1 MTYKKY
7 TDPRARATR
16 DKIVNAYAEL
26 LSEKDREYISIN
38 DICSKSHI
46 NRSTFYRHYLNLSDI
61 EEDIEKTVLNKFMQ
75 LLDNTDLDDFLYGR
89 KEFLNTVNETIV
101 SEIGFYSKILL
112 VNQNVGFLEKI
123 NSIIRERLRATL
135 VTKTEIPPAQID
147 LILTFAVAGRTAV
160 YRRWII
166 NGFKPSAEVVSE
178 MLEKISSSGFDYFLI
193 DGQDE

>member
-46 NRSTFYRHYLNLSDI
+46 NRTTFYRHYLNLSDI
-61 EEDIEKTVLNKFMQ
+61 EADIEKSVLNKFMQ
-75 LLDNTDLDDFLYGR
+75 LMDNADLDDFLYGR
-89 KEFLNTVNETIV
+89 KEFLNAVNEVIV

-123 NSIIRERLRATL
+123 NSIIRERLMATL

-147 LILTFAVAGRTAV
+147 LILTFAVAVIFLWIISFGSILTAV
-160 YRRWII
+160 PYATVPI
-166 NGFKPSAEVVSE
+166 VL
-178 MLEKISSSGFDYFLI
+178 LESPA
-193 DGQDE
+193 

>member
-61 EEDIEKTVLNKFMQ
+61 EADIEKSVLNKFMQ
-75 LLDNTDLDDFLYGR
+75 LIEQEDS
-89 KEFLNTVNETIV
+89 NE
-101 SEIGFYSKILL
+101 
-112 VNQNVGFLEKI
+112 Q
-123 NSIIRERLRATL
+123 A
-135 VTKTEIPPAQID
+135 
-147 LILTFAVAGRTAV
+147 
-160 YRRWII
+160 
-166 NGFKPSAEVVSE
+166 
-178 MLEKISSSGFDYFLI
+178 
-193 DGQDE
+193 